1 MWSEFKS
8 RASTPC
14 GGGVSHCTGQKNGFA
29 QICSLQ
35 TCRKNVRPRSKYGA
49 NMVNTTFAYQT
60 TGSVNIKANG
70 VFAVYVTDLLL
81 SFFTLRRM
89 CQKQICSNP
98 FFRPVFC
105 VERFFPGY
113 SGFPLSRLK
122 TNISRL
128 HSARNG
134 RRRTIMWM
142 CYL

>member
-1 MWSEFKS
+1 
-8 RASTPC
+8 
-14 GGGVSHCTGQKNGFA
+14 
-29 QICSLQ
+29 
-35 TCRKNVRPRSKYGA
+35 
-49 NMVNTTFAYQT
+49 MVNTTFAYQT

-98 FFRPVFC
+98 FFRPLFC
-105 VERFFPGY
+105 VERLFPGY

-128 HSARNG
+128 HSDQEWQTKNHYVDVLPLNL
-134 RRRTIMWM
+134 
-142 CYL
+142 YLFKYLFVLHVAFPREDSERV